1 VKLLVKKDLNQF
13 ERDHTIWKEF
23 KIIKEELAEIR
34 RLIMLTMPLEIA
46 KRINEENVYKAQRE
60 YQNKLAGK

>member
-1 VKLLVKKDLNQF
+1 MKLLVKKDLNQF